1 MVDNQKSASL
11 LLVSKEPSA
20 LTAFQTAA
28 DANSWH
34 VETSASGWE
43 ALERVQCESAPDLI
57 ILDLAKGD
65 TDGMHTLRWLRRLR
79 PQLSVLVL
87 AHASDAAHK
96 IDALRLGAHDFLVKP
111 MSKGQFEHAV
121 NHHLFPI
128 DDAEEM
134 ETSGKDVEQIDEG
147 RYFVAASPIM
157 HKLRTQAELLAQVH
171 VPVLIT
177 GESGSGKETVAR
189 LIHKLSVRS
198 GFPFVKVHCGVL
210 PGELLESELF
220 GSAPQVTNGGA
231 QGKRGKLEVC
241 QQGTIL
247 LHEIEEMSAALQEKL
262 LHFLQS
268 KEHAGQSVEGARNG
282 DVRILASIAA
292 PLEQVLAEGKLR
304 EDLFYTLSAFTVHVP
319 SLRQRR
325 EEVPLLLGH
334 FMKQIGK
341 YYGLPTRSFSTRM
354 LEACQFY
361 SWPGNLAE
369 MEDFVKRHLVV
380 GDEDLALSKLD
391 LPAAENE
398 DHHAHANVVPISSP
412 GDGNLEEY
420 RESLKSLV
428 QSVKGEA
435 ERNAIT
441 SALEQTHWNRK
452 AAARLLRVSY
462 RTLLYKIQ
470 EYHMTPPEAY
480 PQHYVSNGTKGSGH
494 IR

>member
-1 MVDNQKSASL
+1 MASNQNPTKL

-20 LTAFQTAA
+20 LISFWAAA

-43 ALERVQCESAPDLI
+43 ALERAQCESAPDLI
-57 ILDLAKGD
+57 LLDLAQGD
-65 TDGMHTLRWLRRLR
+65 TDGLHTLRWLRRLR
-79 PQLSVLVL
+79 PHLPVLVL

-96 IDALRLGAHDFLVKP
+96 IDALRLGAHDFLINPLNKE
-111 MSKGQFEHAV
+111 QFELAV
-121 NHHLFPI
+121 NHHLFPL
-128 DDAEEM
+128 DEDGEM

-157 HKLRTQAELLAQVH
+157 HKLRRQAELLAQVH

-198 GFPFVKVHCGVL
+198 GFPFVKIHCGVL
-210 PGELLESELF
+210 PGDLLESELF
-220 GSAPQVTNGGA
+220 GSVPQDSV
-231 QGKRGKLEVC
+231 QGKRGKLEAC

-247 LHEIEEMSAALQEKL
+247 LHEIAEMPASLQEKL
-262 LHFLQS
+262 LHFLQG
-268 KEHAGQSVEGARNG
+268 KEHARLNGESAKNG
-282 DVRILASIAA
+282 DVRILASITA
-292 PLEQVLAEGKLR
+292 PLDQVIAEGKLR

-334 FMKQIGK
+334 SMKQIGRH
-341 YYGLPTRSFSTRM
+341 YGLPARSFSTRM
-354 LEACQFY
+354 LESCQFY

-369 MEDFVKRHLVV
+369 MEDFVKRYLVV
-380 GDEDLALSKLD
+380 GDEDLALNKLK
-391 LPAAENE
+391 LQVAESE
-398 DHHAHANVVPISSP
+398 SHHAPANVVPISSP
-412 GDGNLEEY
+412 EAGNLEEY
-420 RESLKSLV
+420 KASLKSLV
-428 QSVKGEA
+428 RSVKGEA
-435 ERNAIT
+435 ERNAIS

-480 PQHYVSNGTKGSGH
+480 PQHYAASNGTKGNGH
-494 IR
+494 VR